1 MNALNAILRNNWK
14 AVQDRM

>member
-1 MNALNAILRNNWK
+1 MNALNAILRNNRK